1 MLGKKSDT
9 SLAIHPDGISYGER
23 KREIERGNVK

>member
-9 SLAIHPDGISYGER
+9 SLAIHPDISYGER